1 MIPEVREEVTLSVET
16 TLKVDA
22 LDGSAEI
29 VPPPPP
35 PSLLASTNGVKLP
48 NTLEETSGEPL
59 FPTFSEG
66 VGAKGERLTRGVLLS
81 DGELVSVLSPLRV
94 WLDMAEDE
102 PVPFPAPALELL
114 IKGVR
119 EAKGEELSE
128 GEEEEVF
135 IPVVVSVEAREN
147 KEVGEGILGVAVESP
162 PPRPPP
168 PAEALERMEGVSRE
182 EAEEERDGMLVE
194 L

>member
-1 MIPEVREEVTLSVET
+1 
-16 TLKVDA
+16 
-22 LDGSAEI
+22 
-29 VPPPPP
+29 
-35 PSLLASTNGVKLP
+35 VKLP

-81 DGELVSVLSPLRV
+81 DGELVSVLPPLRV

-102 PVPFPAPALELL
+102 PVPFPATALELL

-168 PAEALERMEGVSRE
+168 PAEAERAAATVAADPLLSSSTTPAPFSDVGYVPAPPSNSTRPAAAAASRLH
-182 EAEEERDGMLVE
+182 AQSHKS
-194 L
+194 